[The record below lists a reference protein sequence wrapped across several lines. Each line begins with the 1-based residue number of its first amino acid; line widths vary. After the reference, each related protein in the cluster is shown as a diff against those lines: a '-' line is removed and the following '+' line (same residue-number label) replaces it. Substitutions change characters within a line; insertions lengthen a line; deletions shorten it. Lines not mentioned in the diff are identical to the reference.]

1 MYKEEEV
8 AEALE
13 TLQHNLELFYQQKN
27 EEALAKN
34 NENIELIEKI
44 ITTLVK
50 IQEDEKVVECDENK
64 LLKVLRDTVA
74 AMEQRDYILMADII
88 QYDFVEYVQD
98 ILESIK

>member
-1 MYKEEEV
+1 MYKEEV

-13 TLQHNLELFYQQKN
+13 TLKHNLELFYQQKN

-34 NENIELIEKI
+34 NENIELIDKI
-44 ITTLVK
+44 ITILVK
-50 IQEDEKVVECDENK
+50 IQEDEKAVECDENK
-64 LLKVLRDTVA
+64 LLTTLRETVA